1 MKRVALAATLTLFT
15 AISAPAIAGTPSGA
29 VAPAP
34 AAAPAPK
41 PDPVKKAQLSQ
52 LYIGVV
58 GDKGAAKAV
67 GAGVSY
73 CCKTS
78 LAANGSDVFATWRH
92 VFPGNQRDIAFAA
105 SHDGGRTFDPIVRV
119 SEDKWQFDGCPENG
133 PAVARAGDGT
143 IHVAWVTP
151 LDGKDGAPLAL
162 YHATSRDGR
171 TFTARTR
178 VPSAPGASHV
188 QLAATENGG
197 MLLAWDEPADG
208 GRRIRL
214 ARVEA
219 RNGSR
224 ASFTRLAD
232 VDATD
237 GVYPSLAATTQGGVV
252 AWVRRG
258 TGIGIARVP

>member
-1 MKRVALAATLTLFT
+1 MDPATAGELSGTVVFDGAIFTTLELRPT
-15 AISAPAIAGTPSGA
+15 DAPLRLQGVQWPTPHT
-29 VAPAP
+29 
-34 AAAPAPK
+34 
-41 PDPVKKAQLSQ
+41 
-52 LYIGVV
+52 
-58 GDKGAAKAV
+58 AKADV
-67 GAGVSY
+67 G
-73 CCKTS
+73 
-78 LAANGSDVFATWRH
+78 
-92 VFPGNQRDIAFAA
+92 
-105 SHDGGRTFDPIVRV
+105 
-119 SEDKWQFDGCPENG
+119 EG
-133 PAVARAGDGT
+133 PANYAVYEGDGT

-171 TFTARTR
+171 AFTARTR

-219 RNGSR
+219 RPGSR

-232 VDATD
+232 VDATV

-258 TGIGIARVP
+258 RGRSRCGHAMPNSPIPGE